1 MTGHPAPSFSKNL
14 RRWVAAI
21 SAFLLMSVGFVGI
34 LVGSTNIAFF
44 FLVLIMSVHWKNK
57 CFTRLDFSYCLLLP

>member
-44 FLVLIMSVHWKNK
+44 SGANHVCPLEK
-57 CFTRLDFSYCLLLP
+57 